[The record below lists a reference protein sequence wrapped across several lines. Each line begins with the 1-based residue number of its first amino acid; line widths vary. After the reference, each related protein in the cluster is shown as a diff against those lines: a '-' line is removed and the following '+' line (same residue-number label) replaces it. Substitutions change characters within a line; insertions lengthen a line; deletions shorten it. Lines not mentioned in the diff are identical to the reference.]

1 MLRALVLGLV
11 LANGAFFLWSQGH
24 MHAWGLS
31 PVEQREPDRLQQQ
44 IAPETI
50 RLLPNPGSQEEAPAL
65 GTTPAPS
72 DAPPQTG
79 S

>member
-1 MLRALVLGLV
+1 MLRALVVGLV

-24 MHAWGLS
+24 LRGWGLA
-31 PVEQREPDRLQQQ
+31 PVEQREPERLQQQ

-50 RLLPNPGSQEEAPAL
+50 RLLPHPHRREEAPVL

-72 DAPPQTG
+72 EAPLQTG